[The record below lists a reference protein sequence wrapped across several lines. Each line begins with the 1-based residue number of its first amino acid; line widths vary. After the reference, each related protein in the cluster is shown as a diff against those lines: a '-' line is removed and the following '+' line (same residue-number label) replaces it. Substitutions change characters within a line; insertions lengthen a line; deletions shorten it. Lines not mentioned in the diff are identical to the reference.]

1 MSGGNKYLAEKKHTK
16 IKNAITKKLKKT
28 AISNKLYQTIVC
40 GGHMTNVWRK

>member
-28 AISNKLYQTIVC
+28 AFSNNIIFIKLIAEIRQ
-40 GGHMTNVWRK
+40 G